1 MNNKEFQTQFR
12 DILLMQSDEGLDIL
26 MKMTV
31 NNKNYKYVVE
41 NIVNANNIA
50 MQLDF
55 EINKVNDENA
65 EVVDNTLVK

>member
-1 MNNKEFQTQFR
+1 MNNKEFQAQFR
-12 DILLMQSDEGLDIL
+12 DILLLQSDEGLDIL

-55 EINKVNDENA
+55 EINKINDEKV
-65 EVVDNTLVK
+65 ELVDNTLVK

>member
-12 DILLMQSDEGLDIL
+12 DILLLQSDEGLDIL

-55 EINKVNDENA
+55 EINKINDEKV
-65 EVVDNTLVK
+65 ELVDNTLVK